1 MMPSSSI
8 DQKNEQAL
16 WYLLAAKPKQEF
28 RALEQLQNQQINAFC
43 PKIKVEKLRR
53 GKKCVVEEALFAG
66 YLFVCI
72 SVDSPHWHKVRSTRG
87 VRDWVRFGGEIAKLP
102 QALVEQLIELDKNL
116 QQQPV
121 VSRFNQGQ
129 KVRILSGP
137 FAGLTA
143 IYQQQEGESRSLI
156 LVEFLGQ
163 SNRLKIENE
172 QITND

>member
-1 MMPSSSI
+1 MTLSATDNQKT
-8 DQKNEQAL
+8 DQNP

-28 RALEQLQNQQINAFC
+28 RALEQLQNQKILAFC

-72 SVDSPHWHKVRSTRG
+72 SMDSPNWYKVRSTRG
-87 VRDWVRFGGEIAKLP
+87 VRDWVKFGGEIAKLP
-102 QALVEQLIELDKNL
+102 RELAQQLIELDQNL
-116 QQQPV
+116 KQQPV
-121 VSRFNQGQ
+121 LSRFNQGQ

-137 FAGLTA
+137 FAGLKA
-143 IYQQQEGESRSLI
+143 IYQQEDGESRSLI

-163 SNRLKIENE
+163 SNRLKVENE